1 MGKATKAK
9 RAAKAEHRL
18 TAKVA
23 KHREAPPIALL
34 GAASEVGDQPPLV
47 ALSLVTLAVGAVL
60 RRRAV
65 VRTGAR
71 MLIAHA
77 MATGAKTVLK
87 RSIDRARPARALKD
101 RKPHAEKGSGS
112 SDTEFNS
119 FPSGHTAG
127 AVSIAEAVAKT
138 APGLAMPARIGAAGV
153 AAMQLPR
160 GAHYL
165 SDVAVGA
172 TIGWVADRIAGAMI
186 DAGERALD
194 RHLEQRA
201 IAEAEAHP
209 S

>member
-1 MGKATKAK
+1 MGKAKKAK
-9 RAAKAEHRL
+9 RAATAEHRL
-18 TAKVA
+18 TAKAA
-23 KHREAPPIALL
+23 KNRKKQPIALL
-34 GAASEVGDQPPLV
+34 GAASEVADQPPLV
-47 ALSLVTLAVGAVL
+47 ALSLTTLAIGAVL

-77 MATGAKTVLK
+77 IATGAKTVLK
-87 RSIDRARPARALKD
+87 RSVDRARPARALED
-101 RKPHAEKGSGS
+101 GKPHAGRGKRS
-112 SDTEFNS
+112 SDTDFNS

-127 AVSIAEAVAKT
+127 AVAVAEAVANT
-138 APGLAMPARIGAAGV
+138 TPQLALPGRISAAGV

-172 TIGWVADRIAGAMI
+172 ALGWVADRIAGALI
-186 DAGERALD
+186 GAGERAYD
-194 RHLEQRA
+194 RRGERQALGEV
-201 IAEAEAHP
+201 EAHP